1 MGTSFQEYSRKS
13 VDETTEE
20 YIDRMCQR
28 KDMLGVTWEELS
40 EAINEQVDTP
50 HDESWYRKRWKKRQ
64 AALSFSEATNE
75 VDEKLYALR
84 LIKAQI
90 TDERT
95 QANAL
100 FRRLSREETLKEIAH
115 DFADQMESKKMLPI
129 SENITVNND
138 DRKAILVLSD
148 WHYGLEVDNW
158 LNKYNPSIAKKR
170 LVVLKDS
177 VIEECKRYNVKELY
191 VVNLQD
197 LINGRIHLKLRLNTR
212 IDIVTQTMEVAEIMA
227 ELLTDLS
234 EHFHIQYYDSLDN
247 HSRIEPNKKDSL
259 ELETMARIIG
269 WYLKERLANHT
280 NIVINKN
287 ELAPDIV
294 TFTVNGKNVVG
305 VHGDKDKPRNV
316 IKNLS
321 MLTHKQYALVL
332 TGHFHHF
339 SGDEENRVRLVSNGS
354 LIGTDD
360 YSKDLRKD
368 SEPSQNLIV
377 LSNSTER
384 GFIKCICPI
393 VVE

>member
-28 KDMLGVTWEELS
+28 KDMFGATWEELS

-129 SENITVNND
+129 SENIIVNND

-148 WHYGLEVDNW
+148 
-158 LNKYNPSIAKKR
+158 
-170 LVVLKDS
+170 
-177 VIEECKRYNVKELY
+177 
-191 VVNLQD
+191 
-197 LINGRIHLKLRLNTR
+197 
-212 IDIVTQTMEVAEIMA
+212 
-227 ELLTDLS
+227 
-234 EHFHIQYYDSLDN
+234 
-247 HSRIEPNKKDSL
+247 
-259 ELETMARIIG
+259 
-269 WYLKERLANHT
+269 
-280 NIVINKN
+280 
-287 ELAPDIV
+287 
-294 TFTVNGKNVVG
+294 
-305 VHGDKDKPRNV
+305 
-316 IKNLS
+316 
-321 MLTHKQYALVL
+321 
-332 TGHFHHF
+332 
-339 SGDEENRVRLVSNGS
+339 
-354 LIGTDD
+354 
-360 YSKDLRKD
+360 
-368 SEPSQNLIV
+368 
-377 LSNSTER
+377 
-384 GFIKCICPI
+384 
-393 VVE
+393 